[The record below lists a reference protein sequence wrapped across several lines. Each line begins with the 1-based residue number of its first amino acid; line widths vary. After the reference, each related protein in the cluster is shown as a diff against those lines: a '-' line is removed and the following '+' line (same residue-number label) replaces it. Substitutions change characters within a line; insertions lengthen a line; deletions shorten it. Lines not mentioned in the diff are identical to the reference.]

1 VIPFRLLEGAEAGE
15 IQFVTKPHGLIE
27 MEGNPF
33 QCNSVFLFVNFHR
46 CASSLSQITQ
56 KSAR

>member
-1 VIPFRLLEGAEAGE
+1 
-15 IQFVTKPHGLIE
+15 VTKPHGLIE